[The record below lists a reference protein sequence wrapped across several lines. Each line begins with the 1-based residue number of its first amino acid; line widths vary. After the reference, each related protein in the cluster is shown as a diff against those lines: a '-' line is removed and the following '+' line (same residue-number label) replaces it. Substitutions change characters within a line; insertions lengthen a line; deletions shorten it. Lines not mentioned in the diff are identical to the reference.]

1 VTVPEA
7 LLLTKKQAAEA
18 LTISERALDRFRVE
32 GEIPT
37 VYLGPRTPRFRMED
51 LVAFT
56 DAKVNIKTVVEWPA
70 RSAQPRR
77 RRLPGQDG

>member
-1 VTVPEA
+1 VTEP
-7 LLLTKKQAAEA
+7 LLLTKKQAAET

-56 DAKVNIKTVVEWPA
+56 DAKVNVQPVVEWPA
-70 RSAQPRR
+70 RSAQLRK
-77 RRLPGQDG
+77 RRLAGRDD